1 MEKILLIGKQLTSIP
16 PELAIKDAQY
26 FAASDLNTVQQIF
39 EKNNNAIGIVIMGAG
54 IELEKRLEIV
64 SYVFMNSNTT
74 TVHMKDRETG
84 PEGFVPFINR
94 VLSGLLG
101 NRQ

>member
-1 MEKILLIGKQLTSIP
+1 
-16 PELAIKDAQY
+16 
-26 FAASDLNTVQQIF
+26 
-39 EKNNNAIGIVIMGAG
+39 MGAG

-64 SYVFMNSNTT
+64 SYVFTNSNTT
-74 TVHMKDRETG
+74 TVHMKDPETG

-101 NRQ
+101 NKQ